1 MRKSELSSTSA
12 KRYKYPALLLR
23 MPSWYWAR
31 LTEIHRP
38 GEKNLQAV
46 IKRLIKEAK

>member
-1 MRKSELSSTSA
+1 MKKSESNSTSA

-23 MPSWYWAR
+23 MPRWYWAR
-31 LTEIHRP
+31 LTEMHKP